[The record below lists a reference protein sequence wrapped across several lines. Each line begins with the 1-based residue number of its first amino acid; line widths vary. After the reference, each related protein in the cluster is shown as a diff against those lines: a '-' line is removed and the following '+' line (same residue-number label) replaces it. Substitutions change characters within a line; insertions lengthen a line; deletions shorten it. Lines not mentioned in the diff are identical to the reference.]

1 MKQFENSFSVSGYIV
16 KDAEIREFKTASVA
30 RFSLAV
36 SRCDKTGETPEYT
49 SSFTPSIE
57 AWRKNENTSSY
68 DILTKGTLLTVKGY
82 FKPESWT
89 DKATGQEKNRL
100 VLVATEFYPI
110 AQKEAAPEKKEKK
123 PRKKTVKS

>member
-1 MKQFENSFSVSGYIV
+1 MKQLENSFVVSGYMG

-36 SRCDKTGETPEYT
+36 SRCDNSGDKPVYT
-49 SSFTPSIE
+49 SAFTPTIE
-57 AWRKNENTSSY
+57 AWLKNENTGNF

-82 FKPESWT
+82 LKPECWT

-100 VLVATEFYPI
+100 IMIATDFYPT
-110 AQKEAAPEKKEKK
+110 PEKEEAPAKK
-123 PRKKTVKS
+123 AKKTKKKTA